1 VFSILLGKSFL
12 RPLAAEALGGGSS
25 SRLIA
30 DLRQMSDDV
39 LTSLPTE
46 EEKEAGLVKNDFHCL
61 RC

>member
-12 RPLAAEALGGGSS
+12 RPLAAEALGGGS